1 MEGSEF
7 GESGQGGDSIEIRRV
22 RPQDSVAL
30 AVMID
35 AFNDVLASGAALID
49 YK

>member
-1 MEGSEF
+1 MDGSGF
-7 GESGQGGDSIEIRRV
+7 GEVWQGGNGIQVGRV

-35 AFNDVLASGAALID
+35 AFNDVFASGAALID